1 MYWFV
6 SSTFRRC
13 ARFHPILG
21 ARPLRHWPFVAPCSV
36 ASLLLNR
43 QWKKHMNVDQTEAVC
58 GSARSSDCHLF
69 SCQLLMISWWIS
81 HTQDRQANAKGLQI
95 LRFGWEW
102 EVWLKFESLLAPPL
116 FRHILNISECQKY
129 QRFAL
134 RRIDVNELKEAMKLM
149 GEDFQ
154 IRSICRKSGVGR
166 HWTRPQDLNDAEVN
180 ALFAAVDHDGNDAI
194 SFEEFCVLARILSW
208 RL

>member
-1 MYWFV
+1 M
-6 SSTFRRC
+6 
-13 ARFHPILG
+13 
-21 ARPLRHWPFVAPCSV
+21 
-36 ASLLLNR
+36 
-43 QWKKHMNVDQTEAVC
+43 
-58 GSARSSDCHLF
+58 
-69 SCQLLMISWWIS
+69 
-81 HTQDRQANAKGLQI
+81 
-95 LRFGWEW
+95 
-102 EVWLKFESLLAPPL
+102 KFESLLAPPL